1 MTLERKPFLREAS
14 GLVKEMSSYKAFWFN
29 VAALTGGVVP
39 INYLYN
45 AFYPAASFYG
55 LGTLSLAQIFAAFAM
70 IPLSL
75 AYVGVLTAMP
85 RTGGDYVFSSRIL
98 SPLLGWLET
107 WMLLFTI

>member
-1 MTLERKPFLREAS
+1 
-14 GLVKEMSSYKAFWFN
+14 
-29 VAALTGGVVP
+29 
-39 INYLYN
+39 
-45 AFYPAASFYG
+45 SFYG

-107 WMLLFTI
+107 WMLLFTILVSIGFEILQISITTSGFATVMSVIYPYTIRSFI